1 MSEPPSAWRIQQVLA
16 IVGNTLNRMEAEGTL
31 ATDEADLVAALRE
44 ETPEVDAL
52 LLRLVRAQD
61 EAKWTAEAINDRIG
75 DLTIRRNRANRRHD
89 EYRRAIYGILDV
101 MGLKNWR
108 SAEFSVSTS
117 MGKPGVVITDE
128 AALPAEFVRVERT
141 PDKTAI
147 ANALRAAQ
155 DVPGAELGNAAP
167 QLTIRTK

>member
-1 MSEPPSAWRIQQVLA
+1 
-16 IVGNTLNRMEAEGTL
+16 
-31 ATDEADLVAALRE
+31 
-44 ETPEVDAL
+44 
-52 LLRLVRAQD
+52 
-61 EAKWTAEAINDRIG
+61 
-75 DLTIRRNRANRRHD
+75 
-89 EYRRAIYGILDV
+89 
-101 MGLKNWR
+101 
-108 SAEFSVSTS
+108 

>member
-61 EAKWTAEAINDRIG
+61 EAARNNEAVNERMDALRV
-75 DLTIRRNRANRRHD
+75 RSSRFARQRE
-89 EYRRAIYGILDV
+89 EYRRAIFGILDV
-101 MGLKNWR
+101 IGVTKWR